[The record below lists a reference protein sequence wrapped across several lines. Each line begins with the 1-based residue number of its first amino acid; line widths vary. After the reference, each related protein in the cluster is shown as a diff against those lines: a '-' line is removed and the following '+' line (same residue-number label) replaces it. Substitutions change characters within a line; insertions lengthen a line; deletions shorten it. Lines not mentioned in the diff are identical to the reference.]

1 MKGFPLFHPSSFVLH
16 PLVPMNPLRRLS
28 RRSHRLRRFIRR
40 RKDALTYQAARFA
53 LWLPR
58 QVSLDTGL
66 RLADRAGDL
75 IYRFD
80 RKTRERALA
89 HLELAYGGELSAA
102 AKERI
107 ARAALRNAARVFVEV
122 THMEDLKPRF
132 DDYVTVEGWEHVHAV
147 LEAGRGAIVV
157 TGHIGNWEIL
167 AAYFAG
173 RGIPIAGIARRMN
186 DPRLNRLL
194 VDFRARNGVR
204 TIMRES
210 PSSGREILQVLRD
223 HGILALLIDQDL
235 QAPSVSV
242 PFFGRLARTPAAA
255 AALAVR
261 RNLPIVPAFAQRR
274 PEGGHRLTVLPPL
287 YPPQSGDRRLDVLE
301 LTRRC
306 NEIIEERVRMNPAEW
321 VWWHKRWRRKPVP
334 KLDLDAD
341 IHYPDNVSP

>member
-1 MKGFPLFHPSSFVLH
+1 
-16 PLVPMNPLRRLS
+16 MNPLRRLY
-28 RRSHRLRRFIRR
+28 RRSHRLRRFVRR
-40 RKDALTYQAARFA
+40 RKDALTYHAARFA

-58 QVSLDTGL
+58 QVSLDTAL
-66 RLADRAGDL
+66 RVADRIGDI
-75 IYRFD
+75 IYAVD

-89 HLELAYGGELSAA
+89 HLDIAYGDELSRA
-102 AKERI
+102 AKEDI
-107 ARAALRNAARVFVEV
+107 ARGALRNAARCFVEV
-122 THMEDLKPRF
+122 THMEDLKTHF

-147 LEAGRGAIVV
+147 LDAGKGAIVV
-157 TGHIGNWEIL
+157 TGHVGNWEVL

-173 RGIPIAGIARRMN
+173 RGIPIAGIARQMN
-186 DPRLNRLL
+186 DPRLNQLL

-210 PSSGREILQVLRD
+210 PSSGREILKVLRER
-223 HGILALLIDQDL
+223 GVLALLIDQDL

-242 PFFGRLARTPAAA
+242 PFFGRLARTPVAA

-261 RNLPIVPAFAQRR
+261 RDLPIVPAFAQRR

-287 YPPQSGDRRLDVLE
+287 YSPRSGDRRMDVLE

-306 NEIIEERVRMNPAEW
+306 NEIIEERVRLNPSEW
-321 VWWHKRWRRKPVP
+321 VWWHKRWRRAPVP

-341 IHYPDNVSP
+341 IHYQNNVLS